1 MVIYYIE
8 HVYLRHYIYS
18 FWQFFQTLCLFP
30 ALHLF
35 RRLEY
40 VILQS
45 IYIFFEQFF
54 NRIQMHSVPTGVFW
68 LMTQIISMCRSKP
81 RICRALLPSF
91 YNKRSFAC
99 WYHSITKDGSD
110 MNRPLHF
117 IILTGLLVSIAICA
131 VLSENQMAEL
141 LEQPSELGPSILELY
156 LAPFGNK
163 DVGKLNW
170 VVHHV
175 CRNTN
180 PEFFTYSRVWNK
192 RTPLNKRSP

>member
-1 MVIYYIE
+1 MFIPCPTSIPEARVCDFTK
-8 HVYLRHYIYS
+8 HLH
-18 FWQFFQTLCLFP
+18 FFRTIFQQNPNAQC
-30 ALHLF
+30 AYW
-35 RRLEY
+35 RLLTHDTDY
-40 VILQS
+40 
-45 IYIFFEQFF
+45 
-54 NRIQMHSVPTGVFW
+54 
-68 LMTQIISMCRSKP
+68 MCRSKP

-170 VVHHV
+170 AVHHV